1 MAGAAMQPVA
11 QTTEYGGFGQRF
23 LAVLIDGVI
32 LFVACLVIRIPLR
45 MTLGAILSGLIMI
58 PIQMLAGIAYEVYFL
73 SSPKQATIGKQ
84 AMGLIVTDINGAPI
98 DMGKAALRSVGKII
112 SSLILLLGYI
122 MAAFTERKQALHDII
137 AGTLVLKGKR

>member
-11 QTTEYGGFGQRF
+11 QPTQYAGFFARF
-23 LAVLIDGVI
+23 LAVLIDAVI
-32 LFVACLVIRIPLR
+32 LGIVNWVIRMALGPLVSAFAG
-45 MTLGAILSGLIMI
+45 LGL
-58 PIQMLAGIAYEVYFL
+58 GIAYEIYFL

-84 AMGLIVTDINGAPI
+84 ALGIIVTDLNGGRI
-98 DMGKAALRSVGKII
+98 DPGKAALRWVGKII
-112 SSLILLLGYI
+112 SGLILLIGYI

>member
-11 QTTEYGGFGQRF
+11 QPAEYAGFFQRF
-23 LAVLIDGVI
+23 LAVLIDAVI
-32 LFVACLVIRIPLR
+32 LSIVNAVIR
-45 MTLGAILSGLIMI
+45 MVLGSFVSIFTGLA
-58 PIQMLAGIAYEVYFL
+58 LGIAYEIYFL

-84 AMGLIVTDINGAPI
+84 AMGIIVTDLNGGRI
-98 DMGKAALRSVGKII
+98 DPAKAALRWVGKIV
-112 SSLILLLGYI
+112 SCLILFIGYI